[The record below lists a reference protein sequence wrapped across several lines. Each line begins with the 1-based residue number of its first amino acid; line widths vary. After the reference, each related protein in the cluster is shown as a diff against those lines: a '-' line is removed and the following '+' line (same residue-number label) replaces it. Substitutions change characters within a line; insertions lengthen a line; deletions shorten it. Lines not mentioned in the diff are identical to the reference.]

1 MFKVYAYYT
10 YYDRRT
16 GDKEL
21 DYDMFRADSNEEA
34 EKIVEGLDKDY
45 YDMIEIRKEI

>member
-1 MFKVYAYYT
+1 MYKVYAYYT
-10 YYDRRT
+10 DYDRRT

-21 DYDMFRADSNEEA
+21 DYDMFRANSKEEA

-45 YDMIEIRKEI
+45 YDYIDIAKVI

>member
-1 MFKVYAYYT
+1 MYKVYAYYT
-10 YYDRRT
+10 HYDRRT

-21 DYDMFRADSNEEA
+21 DYDMFRADSKEEA
-34 EKIVEGLDKDY
+34 EKIVAGLDKDY